1 MKLKGFILMEIIMGI
16 FLVGIFV
23 MMVSP
28 LITFS
33 FNNINRIKNRDEM
46 NYIGEMV
53 VEKVKSRQD
62 QIMVY
67 INKLE
72 TLDEITYIDDDF
84 DSDKY
89 FCKLIKKY
97 SSGRFLELLV
107 HVELK
112 GGSEY
117 VVFEASFSK

>member
-97 SSGRFLELLV
+97 SSNRFLEFLV

-117 VVFEASFSK
+117 VQFEASFTK

>member
-1 MKLKGFILMEIIMGI
+1 MKLKGYILMEIIMGI
-16 FLVGIFV
+16 FLVGIFA
-23 MMVSP
+23 MMVFP

-33 FNNINRIKNRDEM
+33 FNNINRIKHRDEM

-62 QIMVY
+62 QIMVF
-67 INKLE
+67 INELE
-72 TLDEITYIDDDF
+72 ILDEITYIDDDF
-84 DSDKY
+84 NSDKY

-97 SSGRFLELLV
+97 SSRRFLEFLV

-112 GGSEY
+112 GSSEY